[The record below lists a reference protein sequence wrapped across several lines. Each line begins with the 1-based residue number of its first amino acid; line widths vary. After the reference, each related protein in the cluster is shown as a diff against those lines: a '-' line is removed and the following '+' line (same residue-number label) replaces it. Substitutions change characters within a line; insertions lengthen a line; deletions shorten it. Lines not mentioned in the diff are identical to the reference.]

1 MNKQVESYLT
11 RKYYELKTIAKNMT
25 KNEDLAHDLLHECI
39 IQLYD
44 KQDIVLKSYDDNSI
58 KYYITSILRTNFY
71 SKTSPFYYRIRKE
84 RVMYVDISECYDMEA
99 EQENFELQNLYDILE
114 ISYAELNWFQK
125 SILDLYLMLGSMK
138 KVSQHSNIPITSIS
152 RYIKEAKDTIKR
164 DINKTLYDE

>member
-11 RKYYELKTIAKNMT
+11 RKYYELKSIAKNMT
-25 KNEDLAHDLLHECI
+25 KNEDLAHDLLHEVI

-44 KQDIVLKSYDDNSI
+44 KQEIVLKTYDDNSI

-84 RVMYVDISECYDMEA
+84 RVLYVDISECYNMEA

-152 RYIKEAKDTIKR
+152 RYINEAKNTIKR
-164 DINKTLYDE
+164 DVNKNLYDE

>member
-11 RKYYELKTIAKNMT
+11 RKYYELKTIANNMT

-84 RVMYVDISECYDMEA
+84 RMMYVDITECYNIEE
-99 EQENFELQNLYDILE
+99 EQRDFELQLLYDILE
-114 ISYAELNWFQK
+114 ISYAELNFQQK
-125 SILDLYLMLGSMK
+125 SLLDLYLILGSMK
-138 KVSQHSNIPITSIS
+138 KVSQNTNIPITSIS
-152 RYIKEAKDTIKR
+152 RYIKQAKETIKR

>member
-84 RVMYVDISECYDMEA
+84 RVMYVDISECYEMEA

>member
-1 MNKQVESYLT
+1 
-11 RKYYELKTIAKNMT
+11 
-25 KNEDLAHDLLHECI
+25 
-39 IQLYD
+39 
-44 KQDIVLKSYDDNSI
+44 
-58 KYYITSILRTNFY
+58 
-71 SKTSPFYYRIRKE
+71 
-84 RVMYVDISECYDMEA
+84 MYVDISECYDMEA

>member
-25 KNEDLAHDLLHECI
+25 KDEDLAHDLLHEVI

-44 KQDIVLKSYDDNSI
+44 KQEIILRSYDDNSI

-84 RVMYVDISECYDMEA
+84 RVMYVDISECYNMEA
-99 EQENFELQNLYDILE
+99 EQQNYENQLIFDILE
-114 ISYAELNWFQK
+114 TSYAELNWFEK
-125 SILDLYLMLGSMK
+125 SILDLYLLLGSMK
-138 KVSQHSNIPITSIS
+138 KVSQHSNIPISSIS
-152 RYIKEAKDTIKR
+152 RYINEAKNTIKR
-164 DINKTLYDE
+164 DVNKTLYDE

>member
-84 RVMYVDISECYDMEA
+84 RMMYVDITECYEMEA

>member
-25 KNEDLAHDLLHECI
+25 KNEDLAHDLLHEVI

-44 KQDIVLKSYDDNSI
+44 KQEIILKSYDDNSI